1 MPTTKKKITKTDIL
15 EVKVDQLQEDVVE
28 IRKDIGT
35 IKKDVSKINHR
46 LDDMDEGINNK
57 LDKILDVVSTR
68 QSSFNTRLTIL
79 EHHTT
84 HPPVILS
91 V

>member
-1 MPTTKKKITKTDIL
+1 MSTIKKKITKTDIL
-15 EVKVDQLQEDVVE
+15 EVQVQQLQEDVVE
-28 IRKDIGT
+28 IRSDISVL
-35 IKKDVSKINHR
+35 KKDVSNIKHHLNNM
-46 LDDMDEGINNK
+46 DDK
-57 LDKILDVVSTR
+57 LDKILDTVSDNQGKLHQR
-68 QSSFNTRLTIL
+68 VTIL